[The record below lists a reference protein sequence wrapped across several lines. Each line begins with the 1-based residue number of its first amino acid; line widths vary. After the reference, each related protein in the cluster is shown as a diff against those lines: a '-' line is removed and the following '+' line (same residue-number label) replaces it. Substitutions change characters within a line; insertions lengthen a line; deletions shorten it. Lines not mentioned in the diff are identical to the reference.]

1 MLPEETDHNVMAM
14 VKKMR
19 ESVAVINCSI
29 IIAVA
34 TGIIMTNDMILLKGN
49 GGTTELGKK
58 WCESV
63 SNQLGYV

>member
-1 MLPEETDHNVMAM
+1 MLPKETDHKVMAM

-58 WCESV
+58 
-63 SNQLGYV
+63 

>member
-1 MLPEETDHNVMAM
+1 MLPEETDYKVMAM

-58 WCESV
+58 
-63 SNQLGYV
+63 